1 MKRRS
6 LLVFLVV
13 AILWVGS
20 LAVVGYAVA
29 PDIALDENP
38 QTKDYNSSKS
48 NTSSIYTGIDKEGD
62 IWVGCVRNMPL
73 VRDVW
78 IGTYGGASVMVE
90 FDEYG
95 DITVGEL
102 KRSPEFDTLIL
113 EALDEALGVWEEVM
127 TTGSATLPGGSV
139 ISSALQEK

>member
-6 LLVFLVV
+6 LLVSLVLI
-13 AILWVGS
+13 AILIVGS
-20 LAVVGYAVA
+20 LTVMGFAVA
-29 PDIALDENP
+29 PDIPLDQNP
-38 QTKDYNSSKS
+38 QTGNYNSSLS

-78 IGTYGGASVMVE
+78 IGTYGGASVIVE

-113 EALDEALGVWEEVM
+113 EALDEALSAWEKEM
-127 TTGSATLPGGSV
+127 TTVGAQTDETQTRS
-139 ISSALQEK
+139 

>member
-6 LLVFLVV
+6 LLVFLVI
-13 AILWVGS
+13 AFLWVGS
-20 LAVVGYAVA
+20 LAVVGYLFA
-29 PDIALDENP
+29 PDIASDENP
-38 QTKDYNSSKS
+38 QTGNYNSSLS

-73 VRDVW
+73 VRYVW

-113 EALDEALGVWEEVM
+113 EALDEALSAWEKEM
-127 TTGSATLPGGSV
+127 TTVGAQTDETDEELSAR
-139 ISSALQEK
+139 AK

>member
-1 MKRRS
+1 MKGHR
-6 LLVFLVV
+6 LLVFLVI

-20 LAVVGYAVA
+20 LAVMGFAVA
-29 PDIALDENP
+29 PDIPLDQNP
-38 QTKDYNSSKS
+38 QTGNYNSSLS

-62 IWVGCVRNMPL
+62 IWVGCARSGP

-78 IGTYGGASVMVE
+78 IGTYGGASVIVE

-113 EALDEALGVWEEVM
+113 EALDEALSAWEKEM
-127 TTGSATLPGGSV
+127 TTEGAETEELAATEV
-139 ISSALQEK
+139 ERTK